1 MRNVLIV
8 ITILT
13 MASPVFADDAPSGII
28 VRRQAPPRSSNFR
41 SIGYARL
48 GYGVAFADTPR
59 TAPAF
64 GFGYRAEV
72 DSIGFDISF
81 ANMLV
86 RARPY
91 DSGGSAV
98 AGSIFRLQVLR
109 FVEPAADRSI
119 YVGGGLGWGV
129 VDVGRGPGSSDVS
142 AWDGSGLQ
150 AEVTTGYEIRGNT
163 PLRAFV
169 QADLGLP
176 FFRAGGGSSTFER
189 TASGV
194 YRPTVVERR
203 YIPSVVVSVGIG
215 WDPRRP

>member
-1 MRNVLIV
+1 MRNVLILL
-8 ITILT
+8 TIMT
-13 MASPVFADDAPSGII
+13 VASPVYADDAPSGII
-28 VRRQAPPRSSNFR
+28 VRRQTPPRSSSFR

-48 GYGVAFADTPR
+48 GYGVAFADKPQ

-72 DSIGFDISF
+72 DSIGFDISL
-81 ANMLV
+81 ANILV

-109 FVEPAADRSI
+109 FLEPAADRSM
-119 YVGGGLGWGV
+119 YVGGGLGWAV
-129 VDVGRGPGSSDVS
+129 VNVGRGRGGSDISS
-142 AWDGSGLQ
+142 WDGSGLQ
-150 AEVTTGYEIRGNT
+150 AELTTGYEIRGNT

-176 FFRAGGGSSTFER
+176 FFRAGAGSYTFER

-194 YRPTVVERR
+194 YRPTVADRR